1 MRNRVQILYV
11 IGSLGYGGT
20 ELHLLK
26 LIESLNKKY
35 YEISLLVLSEE
46 GQLKEYF
53 LKSKIKLILPLIKI
67 TKKVNFI
74 TKFLKLINL
83 FYSFFFIYKFARKN
97 KSAFIHF
104 FYRQVI
110 L

>member
-26 LIESLNKKY
+26 LIKGLNKKY

-46 GQLKEYF
+46 GQLKESF
-53 LKSKIKLILPLIKI
+53 LKSKIKLILP
-67 TKKVNFI
+67 
-74 TKFLKLINL
+74 
-83 FYSFFFIYKFARKN
+83 
-97 KSAFIHF
+97 
-104 FYRQVI
+104 
-110 L
+110 

>member
-35 YEISLLVLSEE
+35 YEMKSLM
-46 GQLKEYF
+46 Q
-53 LKSKIKLILPLIKI
+53 KID
-67 TKKVNFI
+67 
-74 TKFLKLINL
+74 
-83 FYSFFFIYKFARKN
+83 
-97 KSAFIHF
+97 
-104 FYRQVI
+104 
-110 L
+110 